1 MIPIAIAYSGMNYIG
16 CITHNVTAIYWFL
29 DWGKPTVYL
38 LLIILMALGVGL
50 HYLLAVC
57 TGHLKNSK
65 LLNVTNA
72 DGPLAPKL
80 RGRRK

>member
-38 LLIILMALGVGL
+38 LLIILMAFGVGL

-57 TGHLKNSK
+57 TVHLKK
-65 LLNVTNA
+65 TKKLNVNNA
-72 DGPLAPKL
+72 EGPSAPKL
-80 RGRRK
+80 RGRCK